1 MTLEEALAALEEQT
15 KANEK
20 MNAKLDEL
28 LGEVKTE
35 RQKRRD
41 ADAAKAEAEEAARAK
56 AEEAAAKSG
65 DVDALRQQ
73 LEAKHAKTL
82 ESERKAREAA
92 ESQLNKLV
100 IDGGIDA
107 ALDAAGMAPSFK
119 RMLRR
124 DFTAE
129 HQIEIRDGQAFANG
143 EALADA
149 VKAWTAS
156 DEIAG
161 LKAASQATGS
171 GAPGGGKQLSKK
183 LSEMGDAERLELAR
197 KGQLKAATGQG

>member
-1 MTLEEALAALEEQT
+1 MSDDNDDKKTDLEKRLEALEA
-15 KANEK
+15 K
-20 MNAKLDEL
+20 NAEL
-28 LGEVKTE
+28 LGEVKAE

-41 ADAAKAEAEEAARAK
+41 AEQAREEAAEEARAK

-73 LEAKHAKTL
+73 LEAKHAKAL
-82 ESERKAREAA
+82 EAERKARESA

-107 ALDAAGMAPSFK
+107 ALDAAGMAPAFK

-129 HQIEIRDGQAFANG
+129 HQIEIRDGQAYANG

-171 GAPGGGKQLSKK
+171 GAPGGGKQQGKTLA
-183 LSEMGDAERLELAR
+183 EMGDADRLELAR
-197 KGQLKAATGQG
+197 QGKLKAATGQG